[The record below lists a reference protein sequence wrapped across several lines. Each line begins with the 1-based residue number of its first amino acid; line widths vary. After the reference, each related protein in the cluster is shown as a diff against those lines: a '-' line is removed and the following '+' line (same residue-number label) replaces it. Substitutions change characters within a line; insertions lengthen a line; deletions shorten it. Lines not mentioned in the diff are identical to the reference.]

1 LHLYN
6 VIKELRKVSDFD
18 IYLITRGPLDAQVA
32 DQLDGIKCVP
42 LSSISAQQ
50 ATSLRDRS
58 IRRAARYWGT
68 PMDDMFRLQELQLRH
83 QPDAV
88 VATKPD
94 GYVYLSMLG
103 DCAKIWY
110 PADDPVLH
118 QWSLSR
124 MATGFNRYSNLVH
137 AMMQGYL
144 QFRMKNHIDQA
155 WLVSSLDAQFASK
168 TLRKSSTRIITN
180 GVDCDTFPVLENDG
194 AEHSCVFWGRLDFA
208 PNIDALNWFC
218 SNVWPAIRRNFP
230 NAIFN
235 VIGMCPTASLR
246 DLFARE
252 PSIVLTENPSSISE
266 HVALSQVA
274 LFPFVTGAGIKNKV
288 LEAASMGKPII
299 GSPISRNGLN
309 GQVPFPIC
317 NNPKEWVTAISS
329 LWESRQMRMDQGSQN
344 ARWVR
349 ENHSWA
355 ISAKLA
361 AGFLRE
367 CISKEI

>member
-1 LHLYN
+1 MHLFN
-6 VIKELRKVSDFD
+6 VIKELRNVSDFD
-18 IYLITRGPLDAQVA
+18 IHLITRGPLDSNVA
-32 DQLDGIKCVP
+32 DHLEGIECVP

-50 ATSLRDRS
+50 ATSPRDKSVRG
-58 IRRAARYWGT
+58 AARYWGT
-68 PMDDMFRLQELQLRH
+68 RLDDVYRFQELCNRH

-94 GYVYLSMLG
+94 GYVYLSMLEK
-103 DCAKIWY
+103 CAKIWY

-124 MATGFNRYSNLVH
+124 MATGFNRYSKLVH
-137 AMMQGYL
+137 AIKQGYL
-144 QFRMKNHIDQA
+144 QFRLRNFIDQA
-155 WLVSSLDAQFASK
+155 WFVSALDAKFASK
-168 TLRKSSTRIITN
+168 TLGKSCTRIITN
-180 GVDCDTFPVLENDG
+180 GVDCNTFPVLENDG
-194 AEHSCVFWGRLDFA
+194 ALHSCVFWGRLDFA

-218 SNVWPAIRRNFP
+218 SNVWPDIRRHFP
-230 NAIFN
+230 NAVFN

-246 DLFARE
+246 DLVARE
-252 PSIVLTENPSSISE
+252 PSIVLTENPNSISE

-274 LFPFVTGAGIKNKV
+274 LFPFVSGAGIKNKV
-288 LEAASMGKPII
+288 LEAASMGKPIV

-317 NNPKEWVTAISS
+317 KSPKEWVTAIAS
-329 LWESRQMRMDQGSQN
+329 LWESRQLRADHGSQN

-349 ENHSWA
+349 ENHSWVL
-355 ISAKLA
+355 SAKLA

-367 CISKEI
+367 FISKEI

>member
-6 VIKELRKVSDFD
+6 IIKELRKESIFD
-18 IYLITRGPLDAQVA
+18 IYLITRGPLDGQVA
-32 DQLDGIKCVP
+32 DQLNGIKFVS
-42 LSSISAQQ
+42 LSSVSAQP

-68 PMDDMFRLQELQLRH
+68 NLDDLFRLRELQKRY

-94 GYVYLSMLG
+94 GYVYLSMLEK
-103 DCAKIWY
+103 CKRVWY

-118 QWSLSR
+118 QWSLAR
-124 MATGFNRYSNLVH
+124 MTTGVDRYSRL
-137 AMMQGYL
+137 ASAIMQGYL
-144 QFRMKNHIDQA
+144 QFRMKKHIDQV
-155 WLVSSLDAQFASK
+155 WLVSALDAQFASK

-180 GVDCDTFPVLENDG
+180 GVDSDTFPVLENDG
-194 AEHSCVFWGRLDFA
+194 AEHSCAFWGRLDFA

-218 SNVWPAIRRNFP
+218 SNVWPDIRRNFP

-246 DLFARE
+246 GLFARE

-288 LEAASMGKPII
+288 LEAASFGKPII
-299 GSPISRNGLN
+299 GSLISRNGLN

-329 LWESRQMRMDQGSQN
+329 LWDSRQMRMDQGSQN